1 LRRKLD
7 AENKRREKNQEE
19 ALKIEQDLID
29 VSKTNFEL
37 KTEVFQ
43 KEIDKTKLE
52 NKQQQAERNIKL
64 LSEKKK

>member
-1 LRRKLD
+1 M
-7 AENKRREKNQEE
+7 EE
-19 ALKIEQDLID
+19 ALKTEQTLID

-64 LSEKKK
+64 LSEKKTQIENQIAQAN